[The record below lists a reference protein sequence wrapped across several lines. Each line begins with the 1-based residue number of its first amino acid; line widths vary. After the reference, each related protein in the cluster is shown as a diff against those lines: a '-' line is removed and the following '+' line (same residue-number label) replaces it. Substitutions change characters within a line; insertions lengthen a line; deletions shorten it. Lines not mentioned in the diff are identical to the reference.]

1 MTQEFSVPSS
11 ETDNRIARVQSEM
24 QKSDIE
30 GLLVIQRADLF
41 YFTGTAQNAFLYIP
55 VLGEPALMVRKYFPR
70 ARKESPLRNIIE
82 IESITNVK
90 SMIFEIYGNLP
101 HTLGFELDVIPVNDF
116 NFYRSLF
123 PEQECI
129 DGSNCIKRVRMIKS
143 PWELRQMEQVA
154 ELSRRTF
161 EYITNNLQPGYTEM
175 EFAGMMETFARRLGH
190 PGKLRVRDYQ
200 TEGYAWHILSGKSGG
215 MTGLLDSP
223 ASGEGTSAAFPCG
236 GGNKKLAAG
245 EPIMIDFSSALN
257 GYHFDE
263 TRMLAINS
271 MPKKAFD
278 ASLACIEIY
287 NEVLE
292 RVMPGQSSQKLFE
305 ISVSKAKALGYGDH
319 YLGIPGYKVT
329 FIAHGIGVELVESP
343 FLAQKSETILEP
355 GMVFALEPKM
365 VFDNEFS
372 AGIENMFVVTD
383 NGYRVLS
390 RTPVEVFIC

>member
-1 MTQEFSVPSS
+1 
-11 ETDNRIARVQSEM
+11 
-24 QKSDIE
+24 
-30 GLLVIQRADLF
+30 
-41 YFTGTAQNAFLYIP
+41 
-55 VLGEPALMVRKYFPR
+55 
-70 ARKESPLRNIIE
+70 
-82 IESITNVK
+82 
-90 SMIFEIYGNLP
+90 
-101 HTLGFELDVIPVNDF
+101 
-116 NFYRSLF
+116 
-123 PEQECI
+123 
-129 DGSNCIKRVRMIKS
+129 
-143 PWELRQMEQVA
+143 
-154 ELSRRTF
+154 
-161 EYITNNLQPGYTEM
+161 
-175 EFAGMMETFARRLGH
+175 
-190 PGKLRVRDYQ
+190 
-200 TEGYAWHILSGKSGG
+200 
-215 MTGLLDSP
+215 
-223 ASGEGTSAAFPCG
+223 
-236 GGNKKLAAG
+236 
-245 EPIMIDFSSALN
+245 MIDFSSALN